1 MAEAKPTRAPVPISQ
16 SYPMETAREIGIRA
30 DFLTSRLKC
39 SWGVTGTIL
48 SSGSDD
54 DVEDVNIDADEVEVN
69 A

>member
-1 MAEAKPTRAPVPISQ
+1 
-16 SYPMETAREIGIRA
+16 METAREIGIRA

-54 DVEDVNIDADEVEVN
+54 DGEDVNIDADEVEVN